1 MHGGAAPTK
10 WQRKS
15 ERSEREK
22 SRTRDRERV
31 TRRRS
36 LNGGVLCVFVWVTVC
51 VSCIFDFALQYF
63 WLNASWAH
71 CLCSVYFTLNTNI
84 ERLHYFSPPFL
95 LPFFSFLR
103 ALHDCT
109 MERRRWRSFTHWLIP
124 EREYIYFQLSI
135 KRIPHIK
142 CSLFY
147 FLTDLRH
154 NAKTRTTCMCST
166 PCRRTMLNSCYGN
179 SLCYVTVAKTT
190 MWLAMR

>member
-1 MHGGAAPTK
+1 MCVCLHE
-10 WQRKS
+10 W
-15 ERSEREK
+15 
-22 SRTRDRERV
+22 
-31 TRRRS
+31 
-36 LNGGVLCVFVWVTVC
+36 LCVCRVFSILYCNIFGWTLLGRTAFAA
-51 VSCIFDFALQYF
+51 CI
-63 WLNASWAH
+63 
-71 CLCSVYFTLNTNI
+71 FTLNTNI

-147 FLTDLRH
+147 FLTDFKH
-154 NAKTRTTCMCST
+154 NAKTGTTCMCRT

>member
-15 ERSEREK
+15 KRSEREK
-22 SRTRDRERV
+22 SKTRDRERV

-36 LNGGVLCVFVWVTVC
+36 LNGGVLYVCVF
-51 VSCIFDFALQYF
+51 A
-63 WLNASWAH
+63 
-71 CLCSVYFTLNTNI
+71 CLCVCRVFSILHCNIFGWTLLGRTAFAACIFTLNTNI

-109 MERRRWRSFTHWLIP
+109 MERRRWRSFTHWLIT

-147 FLTDLRH
+147 FLTDFKH

-166 PCRRTMLNSCYGN
+166 PCLMDNVKQLLR
-179 SLCYVTVAKTT
+179 
-190 MWLAMR
+190 